1 MLRQIR
7 RPNLNAPRFR
17 PCSVSLFNKE
27 FCKQVQQHHKELAQL
42 TDSTIKMVIHTC
54 GQVIQEKVVDVRD
67 GVELPEQLGFLF
79 IGSTPATKN
88 GNIDYKKS
96 VELGRQVRHKNWQ
109 TDELT
114 GKIFYTNYGTKY
126 RFKFREAWRFLP
138 VRQFK
143 RYVAASYP
151 SNYLNYVKIDS
162 RIKVSWMF
170 RNSLPRRK
178 KTSSHNDKR

>member
-1 MLRQIR
+1 MLREIK
-7 RPNLNAPRFR
+7 RPNLKAPRFR
-17 PCSVSLFNKE
+17 PCNFSLFNKE
-27 FCKQVQQHHKELAQL
+27 FCKKVRKQHKDL
-42 TDSTIKMVIHTC
+42 TGLSDEAIKAIIHTC
-54 GQVIQEKVVDVRD
+54 GQVVQEKVVAVRD

-96 VELGRQVRHKNWQ
+96 IELGREVRHKNWE

-114 GKIFYTNYGTKY
+114 GKIFYTNYGAKY

-143 RYVAASYP
+143 RYVAARYP

-162 RIKVSWMF
+162 HIKVSWMF
-170 RNSLPRRK
+170 QK
-178 KTSSHNDKR
+178 KVRGSKFEI